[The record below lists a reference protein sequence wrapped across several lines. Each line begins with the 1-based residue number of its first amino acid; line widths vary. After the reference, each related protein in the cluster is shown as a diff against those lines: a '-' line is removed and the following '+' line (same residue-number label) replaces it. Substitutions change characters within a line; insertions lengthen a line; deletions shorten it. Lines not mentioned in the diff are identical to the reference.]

1 MFKCSFCGKEY
12 ENALDRAKCEIE
24 CDKANKAKAEVE
36 KQEKLKA
43 EQKARAE
50 ETKKAYAEYVETCNN
65 AREKYL
71 EILHKYQ
78 KDYPKAVSSARNIKS
93 DLWLEQLLNEIL
105 Y

>member
-24 CDKANKAKAEVE
+24 CDKANKVKSEVE

-43 EQKARAE
+43 EKAKRIE
-50 ETKKAYAEYVETCNN
+50 EIDKAYAEYLETCNN

-78 KDYPKAVSSARNIKS
+78 KDYPKAVSFARNIKS